1 MNKKIIV
8 ALICVSI
15 IAISAIPAMGNVS
28 NYNDTDAQLTANNK
42 DITDDYEKK
51 EKQTVKGLPGDPVD
65 ITLNV
70 TIESGL
76 SRGIY
81 FNIDNTGEENASNVN
96 YSITVSKRGLLK
108 RVILDKNGSLS
119 LDFGLNET
127 IEVTPFGIGRI
138 LVTVNVTV
146 PGNDPIVITATG
158 LILFKFVFLFKSE

>member
-15 IAISAIPAMGNVS
+15 IGISAIPAMGNVS

-51 EKQTVKGLPGDPVD
+51 EKQPVKGLPDDPVNV
-65 ITLNV
+65 ILNV
-70 TIESGL
+70 TIKRGL

-81 FNIDNTGEENASNVN
+81 FNIDNTGEENASQVN
-96 YSITVSKRGLLK
+96 YSITVSKRNLLK
-108 RVILDKNGSLS
+108 RVIAKDCGNLS
-119 LDFGLNET
+119 LDQGLNET
-127 IEVTPFGIGRI
+127 ISIMPFRMGRI

-146 PGNDPIVITATG
+146 PGNDPIVITAKG
-158 LILFKFVFLFKSE
+158 LILFKFVLLFKSE